1 MDDIQSWWE
10 VPCIAHFCSLFRAAF
25 NLLDFDIEEL
35 EEALLTDGAED
46 SGSSLLQELIVRL
59 LCGCLGNNDISTFN
73 YQMFLRRLFRQK
85 CQEYGR
91 ENPFNTDMD
100 FQFLPLRTKVEILH
114 ALCDFRLD
122 ADDVQ
127 DVLKNLESDSLRV
140 EPLGHDEN
148 HSAYWYFY
156 GTRLYRE
163 DYPKAKKRVKEKKRR
178 LKDEKRKKKR
188 GKSPAD
194 SEGEEQSSSVWQV
207 VCFTEEDWDKVTEG
221 FRDSTSKVERAL
233 YHTLSEDFLPEIPR
247 LFSEKEKLQRKRL
260 LEYQPRRQSSRLE
273 KLKQQKEE
281 EERLQQK
288 EGERQRQERE
298 RKERLLQGITA
309 KEERANR
316 ALMRSISRTNSE
328 CGSTSSLTDLVPEP
342 RGFIGRQTNN
352 SLSSATGQIV
362 IQGLRRKLRG
372 SQVFRQSE
380 EDLQTGMYK
389 ILEHVKAHED
399 AWPFLDAVDEK
410 YAPRYYSIIARP
422 MDLQKMEEKLD
433 DGEYLSFA
441 EFKAD
446 FQLIVDNCRQYN
458 GTDNEYTEMV
468 GNLQEAFQMAAE
480 RYLESD
486 PSSDEDASVEL
497 PKRQSHSSTSGHG
510 NVQGSKKKGKT
521 DKNQELEDK
530 MESDERSLTPSSIL
544 SEASGESEKEPE
556 VCSNRFENT
565 ESVHE
570 DGSESASLK
579 NESESE
585 NQYPRSTNGNKRNK
599 KTGVIKNAAAI
610 EALELATEQTL
621 KDINKWLDDTPR
633 FSEFSS
639 ASNSPSYFM
648 NTGTEE
654 YDGSTRVDEHKN
666 SSKSHEK
673 AFRKEQK
680 DASKKRLNK
689 DPAKQQRKREVQRTI
704 DRLQP
709 GKSKGNLLS
718 NIQSTSKVAEDGS
731 IAGKPKDG
739 KALQPV
745 KSEETMPKL
754 SLGSVLRNDV
764 LAFGVGSGHNFS
776 TKEEAED
783 TKFDLSEDELSKV
796 PVDVKVP
803 VSPESHKPVCSNLSA
818 KKETEESVES
828 TKNIVQQT
836 KQEKATPNLS
846 AWFKAFGAPRTLTVQ
861 KKKSDSC
868 SQENESLPTGERT
881 DSQNVPF
888 TDKSHTF
895 ERESVPSKY
904 SSIAM
909 GDLYSGRMP
918 EESEK
923 RSLHS
928 PQQRSGQ
935 EEATTSPLQ
944 NVSRQRR
951 ISTGSSMSERSS
963 FSQDPMDPLDGS
975 SPRVENYSTHY
986 PSPLHRSPVAASPLM
1001 ASPRPEDNLKL
1012 PPYQPINGTIRAGFY
1027 QDTSSLQKGS
1037 PDKNS
1042 SNGSPRDQMHSSA
1055 FPLYSP
1061 RMYPPANDSIGYST
1075 YQGRSPESP
1084 AALLGP
1090 KSLYS
1095 SVPVY
1100 SASPMM
1106 QYYDTSKPLT
1116 DQYRAARTQA
1126 AEEDV
1131 PSSVNTSNV
1140 TTFSTS
1146 HQQSTGTSTSASST
1160 MTKSLM
1166 KPSSIF
1172 PVKKRLY
1179 SEVEPSSVGRLP
1191 PPAHASDRAPLEGF
1205 VADQARDSVPL
1216 DCARHSPERAHQMSL
1231 PNIVSG
1237 NERFHSNVEN
1247 LHAPMPVNEKSLALV
1262 TNSDVIS
1269 ESPRLKEEFLNQP
1282 NVMTGRASPQ
1292 VPRPLSSPCSK
1303 NTLSDDDVQVIGV
1316 LKKSHAS
1323 SPNLL
1328 LSSAS
1333 SLSPKQS
1340 HLAANSKSL
1349 TDCVPNV
1356 SNKTFMTNHLEHD
1369 GPLKENAMS
1378 KKNAEAPESCIVL
1391 HSHKDVNVTVPHK
1404 QMRQVSPPMPQP
1416 SPSSLSVAPP
1426 AHSGDFS
1433 FHRAPFSPLPQS
1445 PVGVD
1450 ASAPLRGSITNLS
1463 HIVERFPT
1471 DGRGISA
1478 IQGTSSQY
1486 YIEKTVKN
1494 QLMFSQNISSSIH
1507 VPSTSATNVPVF
1519 SQVPSTIATLPYNRN
1534 SPTAPSLNYTQ
1545 SQLSPPLKTTNNQGT
1560 YSRSEESSLLS
1571 VKNSVATSGQTTFT
1585 HSVSDLSSALAK
1597 SSSTSPNIQ
1606 ASLNKPV
1613 ADLSPV
1619 LTSKDS
1625 QPIDLQ
1631 VPFAHQATDLT
1642 PAIHSKISGA
1652 SANTTSHNRQMT
1664 DYLPSNKASPSTEMQ
1679 GQPKSRKRKTKVAV
1693 ASSGVSVAS
1702 SVSGSTAF
1710 QQYVGLK
1717 GDSVISEPTAISLKT
1732 TSVVP
1737 GSAFNFGPRPG
1748 CLGIYSDKDT
1758 FAGYLE
1764 DYRTASTNYYIAA
1777 SESGRDKMVQNSPAP
1792 SANPFQ
1798 VFTHSQPRQPA
1809 YSPLAQAFINH
1820 QQALVDPPGAPG
1832 SIYQPYELLRHS
1844 SSPMVLHQGLL
1855 PPPSGFPPGY
1865 HPALSIRQPYD
1876 SVNRP
1881 SWL

>member
-46 SGSSLLQELIVRL
+46 CGSSLLQELIVRL

-178 LKDEKRKKKR
+178 LKEEKRKKKR
-188 GKSPAD
+188 GRSPED
-194 SEGEEQSSSVWQV
+194 SEGEEEISPVWQV
-207 VCFTEEDWDKVTEG
+207 ICFTEEDWDKVTEG

-233 YHTLSEDFLPEIPR
+233 YHTLAEDFLPEIPR

-486 PSSDEDASVEL
+486 PSSDEETSVEL
-497 PKRQSHSSTSGHG
+497 PKRQSHSSASGQG
-510 NVQGSKKKGKT
+510 NVQGSKKKGKA
-521 DKNQELEDK
+521 DKNHEFEDK
-530 MESDERSLTPSSIL
+530 LDSDERSLTPSSIM
-544 SEASGESEKEPE
+544 SEASGESEKEQE
-556 VCSNRFENT
+556 VGSNRFENT
-565 ESVHE
+565 ESIHE
-570 DGSESASLK
+570 DGSESLSLK
-579 NESESE
+579 NESE
-585 NQYPRSTNGNKRNK
+585 NQYPRSSSGNKRNK

-666 SSKSHEK
+666 NSKTNEK
-673 AFRKEQK
+673 PCRKDQK
-680 DASKKRLNK
+680 EASKKRSNK

-718 NIQSTSKVAEDGS
+718 NIQSTSKAADDGS
-731 IAGKPKDG
+731 VSGKPKDG

-745 KSEETMPKL
+745 KSEETVPKL

-776 TKEEAED
+776 TKKEAEE
-783 TKFDLSEDELSKV
+783 TKFDLSEDECSKV
-796 PVDVKVP
+796 PLDVKMP
-803 VSPESHKPVCSNLSA
+803 LSPESHKPVCSNSSM
-818 KKETEESVES
+818 KKDTEECAES
-828 TKNIVQQT
+828 SKNVVQQV

-868 SQENESLPTGERT
+868 SQENESLPSCERT
-881 DSQNVPF
+881 ESQNVPF
-888 TDKSHTF
+888 TVKSQTF
-895 ERESVPSKY
+895 ERESVPSKF
-904 SSIAM
+904 SSGAG
-909 GDLYSGRMP
+909 GDVYSGRIP
-918 EESEK
+918 EESE
-923 RSLHS
+923 RRTLHS

-935 EEATTSPLQ
+935 EEAISSPLQ
-944 NVSRQRR
+944 SVSRQRR
-951 ISTGSSMSERSS
+951 VSTGSSMSERSS

-1001 ASPRPEDNLKL
+1001 ASPRPEESLKL

-1042 SNGSPRDQMHSSA
+1042 SSGSPRDQMHSSA

-1061 RMYPPANDSIGYST
+1061 RMYPPANETINYSS

-1084 AALLGP
+1084 AVLLGP

-1131 PSSVNTSNV
+1131 PPSVNTSNV
-1140 TTFSTS
+1140 STFSAN
-1146 HQQSTGTSTSASST
+1146 HQHSAGTSTSVSST
-1160 MTKSLM
+1160 VTKSLM
-1166 KPSSIF
+1166 KPSSVF

-1179 SEVEPSSVGRLP
+1179 SEVEPASVGRLP

-1205 VADQARDSVPL
+1205 VADRACDSVPL
-1216 DCARHSPERAHQMSL
+1216 DCARHSPDRPHQMSL
-1231 PNIVSG
+1231 TNVVSG

-1247 LHAPMPVNEKSLALV
+1247 LHVPLPVSEKSVALV
-1262 TNSDVIS
+1262 TNSDVVS
-1269 ESPRLKEEFLNQP
+1269 DGPCSKEEPLNQP
-1282 NVMTGRASPQ
+1282 NVMTGRTSPRA
-1292 VPRPLSSPCSK
+1292 PRPLSSPCSK
-1303 NTLSDDDVQVIGV
+1303 NALSDDDVQVIGV

-1328 LSSAS
+1328 LCSAS

-1340 HLAANSKSL
+1340 HLAADTKSL
-1349 TDCVPNV
+1349 PECISNAN
-1356 SNKTFMTNHLEHD
+1356 NKTFMPNNVEHE
-1369 GPLKENAMS
+1369 GSQKENTAS
-1378 KKNAEAPESCIVL
+1378 KRSVEAPESCIV
-1391 HSHKDVNVTVPHK
+1391 VPHK
-1404 QMRQVSPPMPQP
+1404 QMRQSSPPPPQL

-1426 AHSGDFS
+1426 AHTGDFS
-1433 FHRAPFSPLPQS
+1433 FHRAPFSPHPQS
-1445 PVGVD
+1445 PVAVD
-1450 ASAPLRGSITNLS
+1450 TSAPLRGSITNLS
-1463 HIVERFPT
+1463 HIVDRFPT
-1471 DGRGISA
+1471 DGRSISA
-1478 IQGTSSQY
+1478 IQGTNSQY
-1486 YIEKTVKN
+1486 YLEKTVKN
-1494 QLMFSQNISSSIH
+1494 QLIFSQNMSPSIH
-1507 VPSTSATNVPVF
+1507 VPSTSAPNVSVF
-1519 SQVPSTIATLPYNRN
+1519 SQVPSTMTTLPYNRN
-1534 SPTAPSLNYTQ
+1534 SPTTPALSYSQ
-1545 SQLSPPLKTTNNQGT
+1545 SQLSPPLKTTSIQGAYT
-1560 YSRSEESSLLS
+1560 RSEASPLLS
-1571 VKNSVATSGQTTFT
+1571 VKNSIVTSGQTTFA
-1585 HSVSDLSSALAK
+1585 HSVSDLSSPLAK
-1597 SSSTSPNIQ
+1597 SSSTSPSIQ
-1606 ASLNKPV
+1606 ASSTKSV
-1613 ADLSPV
+1613 TDLSPV
-1619 LTSKDS
+1619 MASKAS

-1631 VPFAHQATDLT
+1631 VSFGHQATDLT
-1642 PAIHSKISGA
+1642 PAIHSKISGS

-1664 DYLPSNKASPSTEMQ
+1664 DYLPPNKASPSAEMQ
-1679 GQPKSRKRKTKVAV
+1679 VQPKSRKRKTKVA
-1693 ASSGVSVAS
+1693 ATSSGVSVAS
-1702 SVSGSTAF
+1702 SVPGSTAF
-1710 QQYVGLK
+1710 QQYVGVK
-1717 GDSVISEPTAISLKT
+1717 SDSVISEPTAISLKT

-1748 CLGIYSDKDT
+1748 CLGIYSDKDAY
-1758 FAGYLE
+1758 AGYLE
-1764 DYRTASTNYYIAA
+1764 DYRTASTNYYITA
-1777 SESGRDKMVQNSPAP
+1777 SESGRDKIVQNSPAP
-1792 SANPFQ
+1792 AANPFQ

-1820 QQALVDPPGAPG
+1820 QPALVDPSGAPG

-1844 SSPMVLHQGLL
+1844 SSPIVLHQGLL
-1855 PPPSGFPPGY
+1855 PPPSSFPPGY
-1865 HPALSIRQPYD
+1865 HPALSIRQPFD